1 MIYVCIYTVEYELLL
16 DMLIEMMKVIFDCIC
31 NVYIENMNEWIR
43 IYMCIHVY
51 ILNNIKLYTN

>member
-31 NVYIENMNEWIR
+31 NVYIEIMNE
-43 IYMCIHVY
+43 YGY
-51 ILNNIKLYTN
+51 ICVFMFTY